1 MGAQDWRGNMMWSL
15 FIPWLRWVPY
25 GVGAAVGY
33 FYGATGFSLMP
44 AAIAALLFFMWGAL
58 R

>member
-1 MGAQDWRGNMMWSL
+1 MWSL

-25 GVGAAVGY
+25 GVGGAVGY

-44 AAIAALLFFMWGAL
+44 AAIAAFLFFLWSEL